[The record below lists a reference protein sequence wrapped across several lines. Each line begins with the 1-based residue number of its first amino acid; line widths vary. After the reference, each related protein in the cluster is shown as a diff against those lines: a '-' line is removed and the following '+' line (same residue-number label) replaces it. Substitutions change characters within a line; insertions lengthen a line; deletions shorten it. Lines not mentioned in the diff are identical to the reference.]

1 MFEIYLNNLYK
12 NLDFYNIQNINKYT
26 EFYKNKIHTMKGG
39 DIDTA
44 NSNLIKL
51 RELSKKIKS
60 DMEELKN
67 NVITSNK
74 DSNYIKIKKESFQL
88 MKDLLEYTTKEIMRD
103 HELVKQ
109 DIDSMYDTI
118 QSQKFKQISESINE
132 INRTFDELLN

>member
-118 QSQKFKQISESINE
+118 QSQKFKQMSESINE